1 MVGLLGDRLEGG
13 LWMEME
19 KPRPVVRSLWLRQL
33 YTKRQEQGLKGQG
46 FLKKKKVC
54 TDSQNRDEKLSV
66 CTSWRRKNVT
76 APLFPFLGQTVL
88 AKLFYSR

>member
-33 YTKRQEQGLKGQG
+33 YTKRQEQGLNGQG
-46 FLKKKKVC
+46 FLKKKK
-54 TDSQNRDEKLSV
+54 SV
-66 CTSWRRKNVT
+66 H
-76 APLFPFLGQTVL
+76 
-88 AKLFYSR
+88 